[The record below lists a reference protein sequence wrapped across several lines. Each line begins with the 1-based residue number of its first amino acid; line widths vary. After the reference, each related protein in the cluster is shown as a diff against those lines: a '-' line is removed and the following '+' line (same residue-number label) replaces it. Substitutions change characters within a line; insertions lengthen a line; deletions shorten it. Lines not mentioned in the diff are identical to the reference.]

1 MQQVFIERFLE
12 ESTADDMLMSV
23 LEKLPDEAFEPLME
37 IKVDIEENGMTWA
50 TRQMQLLCK
59 KYLSDDKELMQFIDE
74 DECYCDEINNKE

>member
-37 IKVDIEENGMTWA
+37 IKAAIEENGMTWA

-74 DECYCDEINNKE
+74 EECYCDEINNKE